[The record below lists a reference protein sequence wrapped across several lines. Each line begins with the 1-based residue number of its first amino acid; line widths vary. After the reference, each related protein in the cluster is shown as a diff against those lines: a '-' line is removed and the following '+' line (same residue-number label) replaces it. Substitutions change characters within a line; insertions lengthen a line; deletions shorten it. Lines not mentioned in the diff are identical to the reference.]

1 MTDSHL
7 ERARMIAGTLE
18 LLQEFSVQQQEP
30 VKRSLVDMV
39 ILEKITELN
48 SVLMTIDNDRH
59 ISKIE
64 GAIL

>member
-7 ERARMIAGTLE
+7 EKARTIAGTLE

-30 VKRSLVDMV
+30 GKRSLVDMV

-48 SVLMTIDNDRH
+48 SVLMTLDNDRH

-64 GAIL
+64 DAIL

>member
-7 ERARMIAGTLE
+7 EKARTIVGTLE

-48 SVLMTIDNDRH
+48 SVLMTLGNDRH
-59 ISKIE
+59 IKKIE
-64 GAIL
+64 DTIL